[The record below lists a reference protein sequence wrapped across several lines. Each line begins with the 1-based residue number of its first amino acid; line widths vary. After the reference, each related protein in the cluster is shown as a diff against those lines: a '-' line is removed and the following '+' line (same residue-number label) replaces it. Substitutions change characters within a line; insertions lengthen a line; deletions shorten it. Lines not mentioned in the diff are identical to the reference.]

1 MLSPLR
7 TYYLTTVC
15 TERMK
20 FQALSI
26 VLVALQLLNVSSQ
39 LFGKSMAPMAA
50 DVNLLI
56 ISDSPTVSPA
66 PSPPSAPL
74 EAETLSLSSAP
85 TTLAPTTSVPTTLA
99 PTTSVPTTLAPASRP
114 TTPALD
120 ETVSA
125 VQTASSGAKLGVN
138 LICSIAGVVGGAY
151 VLFA

>member
-39 LFGKSMAPMAA
+39 LFGKSMVPMAA
-50 DVNLLI
+50 DVNLLNT
-56 ISDSPTVSPA
+56 DSPTVSPA
-66 PSPPSAPL
+66 PSPLSAPL

-99 PTTSVPTTLAPASRP
+99 PTTSVPTTLAPASTP